1 MKISDVAIN
10 RPVLT
15 GMVALALLVLGGLA
29 FFRLPLSLFPEVSF
43 PIVAVVVPYP
53 GASPEEVETQV
64 TRPIED
70 ILSGVNDVDNVRS
83 FSRDSVSQVVVTF
96 KMTASPQQASN
107 DVRDRLAMIRG
118 ELPPDIMD
126 PIISRFDPASS
137 PILAYAVS
145 GTGTSAETRRIVADI
160 VSPAIQRVDG
170 VGSVTIQGGDE
181 REIRVEVDRAKLD
194 AAGIGLTQLA
204 QLVGAEGIDV
214 PGGRVTTGDTETGV
228 KAVGRYQSVSD
239 IGDVVLMGLP
249 NGAQLHVR
257 DVAEVVDGV
266 KEARTLTRVDGQPGV
281 SFVVQKQ
288 ASANTVDVV
297 GKVEKTIADL
307 GPQLPQGMV
316 IKNVLDNSTF
326 IENTYFELR
335 QALILG
341 AVFAVLVIFLFMLDW
356 RSTVISAI
364 ALPISVIA
372 TFFVIWQLGFSLNLV
387 SMISMSLAI
396 GLLIDDSVVVRENI
410 FRHMERGEDAFT
422 AARRGTHEIAAAVI
436 ATTLTIVAVFAP
448 IAFTAGLV
456 GKFLKEFGITV
467 SAAVLVS
474 LVVSLTVDPMLS
486 ARLVQ
491 NIPPDY
497 HERRRRHPVLGI
509 LVRGYDAL
517 DEVYRKALVWAL
529 AHKKTVVFGALAV
542 FLASLALT
550 QVMGFQFIPRGD
562 QSSFSINLQLP
573 AGTALQETDRVTRQV
588 EEMVRAEPEV
598 LTISTTVG
606 PGEEV
611 HKATINVVTT
621 PAEDRDRAVS
631 DIMESLRPKL
641 SAIPGVTASLA
652 DAGPLGQ
659 SDSLMEA
666 PFTIRIHGA
675 QYDELARVSGE
686 VFDVVRGT
694 AGIRD
699 AAISFKPGMK
709 ENRLVVDRTR
719 SGDLGVTFAQ
729 AAMTLRLA
737 LTGAPVAKFSDGTH
751 DIDVRVVLRSEDRA
765 GLASALALKVPT
777 NRGAM
782 AAAMG
787 SPMAPPAPPP
797 MVAMGDIV
805 RIEESEMPST
815 IERSNRERYVTITAN
830 LAGRSLGEVMKDLQ
844 PKLDGIEIK
853 DGYRMEFAGDAE
865 LMKDTYT
872 NMALAM
878 IIGVLFIYF
887 VLASQFESL
896 VHPLTIML
904 SLPLAL
910 IGAVVFLFIFG
921 IRLDVIALIGVI
933 LLMGLVTKNS
943 ILLVDYTNQLRERG
957 MGIVEAV
964 LEAGP
969 TRLRPI
975 LMTSAAMVLGMLP
988 TAMATGAGHE
998 FRVPM
1003 SISVIGG
1010 VISSTFLTLVVVP
1023 VVYIWL
1029 DRFTIKGRRERAV
1042 AAAAAYRR
1050 EVPTGDIQE

>member
-562 QSSFSINLQLP
+562 QSSFSINL
-573 AGTALQETDRVTRQV
+573 
-588 EEMVRAEPEV
+588 
-598 LTISTTVG
+598 
-606 PGEEV
+606 
-611 HKATINVVTT
+611 
-621 PAEDRDRAVS
+621 
-631 DIMESLRPKL
+631 
-641 SAIPGVTASLA
+641 
-652 DAGPLGQ
+652 
-659 SDSLMEA
+659 
-666 PFTIRIHGA
+666 
-675 QYDELARVSGE
+675 
-686 VFDVVRGT
+686 
-694 AGIRD
+694 
-699 AAISFKPGMK
+699 
-709 ENRLVVDRTR
+709 
-719 SGDLGVTFAQ
+719 
-729 AAMTLRLA
+729 
-737 LTGAPVAKFSDGTH
+737 
-751 DIDVRVVLRSEDRA
+751 
-765 GLASALALKVPT
+765 
-777 NRGAM
+777 
-782 AAAMG
+782 
-787 SPMAPPAPPP
+787 
-797 MVAMGDIV
+797 
-805 RIEESEMPST
+805 
-815 IERSNRERYVTITAN
+815 
-830 LAGRSLGEVMKDLQ
+830 
-844 PKLDGIEIK
+844 
-853 DGYRMEFAGDAE
+853 
-865 LMKDTYT
+865 
-872 NMALAM
+872 
-878 IIGVLFIYF
+878 
-887 VLASQFESL
+887 
-896 VHPLTIML
+896 
-904 SLPLAL
+904 
-910 IGAVVFLFIFG
+910 
-921 IRLDVIALIGVI
+921 
-933 LLMGLVTKNS
+933 
-943 ILLVDYTNQLRERG
+943 
-957 MGIVEAV
+957 
-964 LEAGP
+964 
-969 TRLRPI
+969 
-975 LMTSAAMVLGMLP
+975 
-988 TAMATGAGHE
+988 
-998 FRVPM
+998 
-1003 SISVIGG
+1003 
-1010 VISSTFLTLVVVP
+1010 
-1023 VVYIWL
+1023 
-1029 DRFTIKGRRERAV
+1029 
-1042 AAAAAYRR
+1042 
-1050 EVPTGDIQE
+1050 

>member
-509 LVRGYDAL
+509 SG
-517 DEVYRKALVWAL
+517 
-529 AHKKTVVFGALAV
+529 
-542 FLASLALT
+542 S
-550 QVMGFQFIPRGD
+550 
-562 QSSFSINLQLP
+562 
-573 AGTALQETDRVTRQV
+573 RV
-588 EEMVRAEPEV
+588 
-598 LTISTTVG
+598 
-606 PGEEV
+606 
-611 HKATINVVTT
+611 
-621 PAEDRDRAVS
+621 
-631 DIMESLRPKL
+631 
-641 SAIPGVTASLA
+641 
-652 DAGPLGQ
+652 
-659 SDSLMEA
+659 
-666 PFTIRIHGA
+666 
-675 QYDELARVSGE
+675 
-686 VFDVVRGT
+686 
-694 AGIRD
+694 
-699 AAISFKPGMK
+699 
-709 ENRLVVDRTR
+709 
-719 SGDLGVTFAQ
+719 
-729 AAMTLRLA
+729 
-737 LTGAPVAKFSDGTH
+737 
-751 DIDVRVVLRSEDRA
+751 
-765 GLASALALKVPT
+765 
-777 NRGAM
+777 
-782 AAAMG
+782 
-787 SPMAPPAPPP
+787 
-797 MVAMGDIV
+797 
-805 RIEESEMPST
+805 
-815 IERSNRERYVTITAN
+815 
-830 LAGRSLGEVMKDLQ
+830 
-844 PKLDGIEIK
+844 
-853 DGYRMEFAGDAE
+853 
-865 LMKDTYT
+865 
-872 NMALAM
+872 
-878 IIGVLFIYF
+878 
-887 VLASQFESL
+887 
-896 VHPLTIML
+896 
-904 SLPLAL
+904 
-910 IGAVVFLFIFG
+910 
-921 IRLDVIALIGVI
+921 
-933 LLMGLVTKNS
+933 
-943 ILLVDYTNQLRERG
+943 
-957 MGIVEAV
+957 
-964 LEAGP
+964 
-969 TRLRPI
+969 
-975 LMTSAAMVLGMLP
+975 
-988 TAMATGAGHE
+988 
-998 FRVPM
+998 
-1003 SISVIGG
+1003 
-1010 VISSTFLTLVVVP
+1010 
-1023 VVYIWL
+1023 
-1029 DRFTIKGRRERAV
+1029 
-1042 AAAAAYRR
+1042 
-1050 EVPTGDIQE
+1050 